1 MDGWLVVV
9 VCAFLSGQS
18 FVACCLF
25 ECMNGDIAVME
36 RGSNWAS
43 KVVNFHLVITMP
55 APFFNSIPH
64 THTPSKFH
72 YFQIQFIFC
81 IFFFCVYSLMPLQ
94 QECVE
99 IRAAHNRRTQTTTKK
114 V

>member
-64 THTPSKFH
+64 THTVEIPLFSNTV
-72 YFQIQFIFC
+72 YFLY
-81 IFFFCVYSLMPLQ
+81 FFFCVYSLMPLQ